1 MLKAG
6 KAAGR
11 AQEGRRKGIESL
23 LDLRFTIDD

>member
-11 AQEGRRKGIESL
+11 AQEGRRNHGEKYESGAVEN
-23 LDLRFTIDD
+23 T